1 MDLDTEE
8 WVRKGATLSDKTAR
22 TEFGLTQDEII
33 AAIRAGK
40 LQYRPAEMHGNPW
53 LRLLRR
59 EVEELVRSGQGEQ
72 YLRERQARTE
82 LARINRELKQ
92 LRTQLAALE
101 ERRAA
106 LLSDLSEQS
115 L

>member
-1 MDLDTEE
+1 
-8 WVRKGATLSDKTAR
+8 
-22 TEFGLTQDEII
+22 
-33 AAIRAGK
+33 
-40 LQYRPAEMHGNPW
+40 MHGNPW

-59 EVEELVRSGQGEQ
+59 EVEELVRSGQDEQ

-101 ERRAA
+101 KRRAA
-106 LLSDLSEQS
+106 LLSDLSAEHPD
-115 L
+115 LPGAATCRPIALRTGH